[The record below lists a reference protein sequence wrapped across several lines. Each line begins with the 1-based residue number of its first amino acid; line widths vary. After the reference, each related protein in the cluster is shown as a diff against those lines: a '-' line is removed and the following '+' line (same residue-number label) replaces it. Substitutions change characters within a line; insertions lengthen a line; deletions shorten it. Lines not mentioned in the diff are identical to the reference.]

1 MLKMKKFLLV
11 AVMVLWAGS
20 SADAA
25 FSLFAPRPAKFSIL
39 KVNSNKKYLH
49 LMTRTRGVLGT
60 SHWGKFNYDVIE
72 LPYEKQGEYF
82 TITWKRTGGLKELDK
97 DLKIQIEFKH
107 QSGKVDKVEK
117 IFPRSKRGRYLITF
131 ENTGDRFVD
140 EGEIELWRVSLW
152 VENLLVAEKE
162 SKLWW
167 TVRQPPS

>member
-1 MLKMKKFLLV
+1 MKKILLV
-11 AVMVLWAGS
+11 AVVVLWTGGS
-20 SADAA
+20 AHAA
-25 FSLFAPRPAKFSIL
+25 FSLFAPRSTKFSIL

-72 LPYEKQGEYF
+72 LPYEKQGEYL
-82 TITWKRTGGLKELDK
+82 TITWKRTGGPKELDK

-107 QSGKVDKVEK
+107 QSGKVDQIEKV
-117 IFPRSKRGRYLITF
+117 FPLSKRGRHQWTF

-152 VENLLVAEKE
+152 VGNLLVAEKE

-167 TVRQPPS
+167 TVRAPPS